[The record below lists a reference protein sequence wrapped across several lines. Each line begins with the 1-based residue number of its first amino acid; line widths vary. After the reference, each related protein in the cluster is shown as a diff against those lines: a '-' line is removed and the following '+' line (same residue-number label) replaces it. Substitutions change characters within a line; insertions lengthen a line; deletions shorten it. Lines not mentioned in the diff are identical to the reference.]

1 MRSQRPTRKKPPAV
15 RRTGWHPNAGG
26 LSTRLAYTQAQA
38 AGIALEPI
46 LKKANITRQQ
56 VENPRS
62 LVGVQDQIVFLDL
75 VADALGDDLLGFR
88 LAQAPDLREIGLFYY
103 VLASSGTLLEALQ
116 RAERYSSIVNEGIS
130 LKCKNGN
137 AFGTSFHYVGVSRHL
152 DQHQIEFWM
161 TALVRI
167 CRQLTGLNIRPSR
180 VRLTHRRTWND
191 ELAAFLGRG
200 PRGAA
205 VEGAEL
211 TAAKKQAKKARGGVE
226 GGRGDRAVTLTV
238 LEQPA
243 SQLDDVGE
251 VEVVP
256 GDAPVVE
263 ALEAGVEP
271 AGDVDHRAAGVGVQV
286 PGHERIECEGAQHD
300 AVGHEPVLLGHG
312 EVVVEPGDELDGGG
326 VREARA
332 IGERVLRPGVEGQQ
346 HRLADTGQ
354 VRSPVCAH
362 AVNSA
367 TPAAQGTTPVRKTD
381 CAARSHCPPR
391 GSVRSVLL
399 EDPVPGQEADG
410 AAHGLLP
417 VGVAEAVGGDSLEV
431 IVHSLGIVDRAV
443 GEGGRHDLSKIS

>member
-191 ELAAFLGRG
+191 ELAAFLGDNVEL
-200 PRGAA
+200 GAA
-205 VEGAEL
+205 ADDI
-211 TAAKKQAKKARGGVE
+211 TFPARLKHAPLVSADLHLNGIL
-226 GGRGDRAVTLTV
+226 RAYC
-238 LEQPA
+238 E
-243 SQLDDVGE
+243 
-251 VEVVP
+251 
-256 GDAPVVE
+256 E
-263 ALEAGVEP
+263 AL
-271 AGDVDHRAAGVGVQV
+271 
-286 PGHERIECEGAQHD
+286 
-300 AVGHEPVLLGHG
+300 
-312 EVVVEPGDELDGGG
+312 
-326 VREARA
+326 ARK
-332 IGERVLRPGVEGQQ
+332 RR
-346 HRLADTGQ
+346 H
-354 VRSPVCAH
+354 
-362 AVNSA
+362 
-367 TPAAQGTTPVRKTD
+367 
-381 CAARSHCPPR
+381 R
-391 GSVRSVLL
+391 GSVRAMV
-399 EDPVPGQEADG
+399 ENAIVP
-410 AAHGLLP
+410 LLP
-417 VGVAEAVGGDSLEV
+417 HGKAKIGDIARE
-431 IVHSLGIVDRAV
+431 LGISQRTLARRLIEEETTFSEVLENLRADLANRYLSDPELAIAQIAWLLGYGDV
-443 GEGGRHDLSKIS
+443 GAFSHAFKRWTGKTPGGVRARRGRGVSDSHVKQRSPAGVFHRPRV